1 MAVAI
6 GHIGLRTRVRIL
18 TCLVAT
24 ATGHKPFPSFNPS
37 IMQMTTYLVM
47 FQQLASAFEIII
59 IIIIIINHAPL
70 VRWSLYKYIY
80 LWGVGEGGGVR
91 VGVQV
96 SRREFHIYIQLN

>member
-70 VRWSLYKYIY
+70 VRWSLYKYKC
-80 LWGVGEGGGVR
+80 LWDVGGGVR

-96 SRREFHIYIQLN
+96 SKREFHTYIQLN

>member
-18 TCLVAT
+18 TCPVAT

-47 FQQLASAFEIII
+47 FQQQALAFEIII
-59 IIIIIINHAPL
+59 IIIIINHASL
-70 VRWSLYKYIY
+70 VLWSLYKYKCF
-80 LWGVGEGGGVR
+80 WSVEGGVR

-96 SRREFHIYIQLN
+96 SRKEFHTYIQLN

>member
-18 TCLVAT
+18 TCPVAT

-47 FQQLASAFEIII
+47 FQQQASAFEIII
-59 IIIIIINHAPL
+59 INHASL
-70 VRWSLYKYIY
+70 VRWSLYKYKCF
-80 LWGVGEGGGVR
+80 WNVEGGGKNR
-91 VGVQV
+91 GSSLQEGV
-96 SRREFHIYIQLN
+96 SHIYTIKLG